1 MRLFNRPKP
10 STVSELFDEK
20 TFYQRF
26 LLDLKQSQQEVII
39 ESPYITAL
47 RMELLYPTLEHLL
60 TSKVQIYIVTRDPV
74 DHEEEYMRYQATNE
88 ILYCNEL
95 GINTILLTGCHHR
108 KLAIIDRSILW
119 EGSLNI
125 LSQSYSREIMRRMG
139 EGECAQKMF
148 DFLEMKKLLKKA
160 I

>member
-26 LLDLKQSQQEVII
+26 LQDLKQSRNEVII
-39 ESPYITAL
+39 ESPYMTTS
-47 RMELLYPTLEHLL
+47 RMEMLYPTLERLL
-60 TSKVQIYIVTRDPV
+60 TRKVQIYIVTRDPV
-74 DHEEEYMRYQATNE
+74 DHEDEYMRYQATNE
-88 ILYCNEL
+88 ILHCNEL
-95 GINTILLTGCHHR
+95 GIITILMTGYHHR

-125 LSQSYSREIMRRMG
+125 LSQSYSREIMRRMEKG
-139 EGECAQKMF
+139 EWAQKMF
-148 DFLEMKKLLKKA
+148 DFLQMQELLKS
-160 I
+160 